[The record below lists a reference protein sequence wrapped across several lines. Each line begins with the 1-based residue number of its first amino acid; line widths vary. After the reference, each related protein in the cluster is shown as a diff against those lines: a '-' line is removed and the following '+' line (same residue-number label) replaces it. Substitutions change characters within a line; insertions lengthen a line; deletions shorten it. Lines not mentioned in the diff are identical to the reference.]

1 MPTLEELTR
10 SVREFVRERDWEQFH
25 DPKNLATG
33 LSIEASEL
41 LELFLW
47 TRTEEAHEQ
56 GRKERERVAEE
67 LGDVMLYCIMLG
79 DTLGIDP
86 IEAAAAKLGRNRRK
100 YPVHLA
106 KGSAEKYWRL
116 HESGSE
122 PESASGTEGEAE
134 RG

>member
-1 MPTLEELTR
+1 MATIDDLRESL
-10 SVREFVRERDWEQFH
+10 REFVRERDWEQFH

-47 TRTEEAHEQ
+47 TRTEDAHAQ
-56 GRKERERVAEE
+56 GHKESERVAEE

-79 DTLGIDP
+79 DSLGIDP
-86 IEAAAAKLGRNRRK
+86 VAAAAAKLQKNRRK

-106 KGSAEKYWRL
+106 KGNAEKYSRL
-116 HESGSE
+116 HGGETPPELDVPSGR
-122 PESASGTEGEAE
+122 GE
-134 RG
+134 